1 MSTRG
6 MAIPMVLG
14 FILVATI
21 LGSSL
26 IFMSRNT
33 GNDSHRNVGRLQLI
47 NITQQ
52 GLHEAL
58 VIIKPMRITEIIA
71 KKGPSWEFKTSK
83 IQYGRAVAWCE
94 VKVKTLGSSELE
106 IESIGHWQEKS
117 GGIQKKKVSCRARY
131 KETIRES
138 SGRHFSTNVEIE
150 GEWKIEGFVENLDE

>member
-1 MSTRG
+1 
-6 MAIPMVLG
+6 MVMG

-47 NITQQ
+47 NITQL

-71 KKGPSWEFKTSK
+71 KKGPAWEFKTSK
-83 IQYGRAVAWCE
+83 HYFAKAVAWSE
-94 VKVKTLGSSELE
+94 VKVKTLGTSELE
-106 IESIGHWQEKS
+106 IESTGHWQEKS
-117 GGIQKKKVSCRARY
+117 GAIQKKTVVCRARY
-131 KETIRES
+131 KETIREIQGS
-138 SGRHFSTNVEIE
+138 RFSTIVEIE
-150 GEWKIEGFVENLDE
+150 GEWKLEGFVENLSE